1 VLTFPVLVAFLLCA
15 FKGSL
20 QSLLDDLFA
29 SLDSGFLRAVTKS
42 AVSQARQ
49 KLKATAFEA
58 LNDSLVGLLD
68 ELLPEPRWWGL
79 RLVATDSTTLRLPPW
94 LENQAEFGVQ
104 TDSAG
109 QPYVLARVLG
119 LFACTSKLMIKT
131 VIGRFDTAERTL
143 LVQLLPQLG
152 RNDLLIMD
160 RGFPAVWL
168 FTLLQQRQLPFLA
181 RMDGNQWPAVERFLR
196 SGLTETVIQ
205 HTVSAHARR
214 QAQAVGMTL
223 VDKTVTLRLIKVV
236 LSTGHIEVL
245 ATSLIDAQAYPAEA
259 FAELYHARWHIE
271 EAFKVLKHRLYL
283 EQFTGELPES
293 IRQDIHAKIFTANL
307 AEALAREAYDS
318 LPEDKAAR
326 YFPNVSYILQSLKM
340 RLFAWLI
347 QRVPHDQVLDLIAL
361 YARTLERKRPDR
373 KAPRPKNRITP
384 KPRRQYR

>member
-1 VLTFPVLVAFLLCA
+1 MLVSFLLCA

-29 SLDSGFLRAVTKS
+29 TLEGSSIRTVSKS

-58 LNDSLVGLLD
+58 LNDSLIGLLN
-68 ELLPEPRWWGL
+68 ERLPEPRWQGL
-79 RLVATDSTTLRLPPW
+79 RLVATDSTTFRLPPG
-94 LENQAEFGVQ
+94 LENREAFGVQ
-104 TDSAG
+104 TDSGG

-119 LFACTSKLMIKT
+119 LFSTASKLMIKT
-131 VIGRFDTAERTL
+131 VVARFDSGERAL
-143 LVQLLPQLG
+143 LAQLLPHLASD
-152 RNDLLIMD
+152 DLLIMD

-168 FTLLQQRQLPFLA
+168 FSLLQQRGLPFLA
-181 RMDGNQWPAVERFLR
+181 RMDGNQWSAVEAFLR
-196 SGLTETVIQ
+196 SGLPETVI
-205 HTVSAHARR
+205 TLPVSASAHR
-214 QAQAVGMTL
+214 QAQAAGQTL
-223 VDKTVTLRLIKVV
+223 THESLTLRLIKVI

-245 ATSLIDAQAYPAEA
+245 ATALTDRESYPTHA
-259 FAELYHARWHIE
+259 FAELYHARWNIE

-307 AEALAREAYDS
+307 AEALAREAYDR
-318 LPEDKAAR
+318 LPDDKAAR
-326 YFPNVSYILQSLKM
+326 YYPNLTYILNSLKI

-347 QRVPHDQVLDLIAL
+347 QRVSHDQILELIAL
-361 YARTLERKRPDR
+361 YARTLERKRPNR
-373 KAPRPKNRITP
+373 KAPRPKNWINP

>member
-15 FKGSL
+15 FKCSL
-20 QSLLDDLFA
+20 QGLLDDLFA
-29 SLDSGFLRAVTKS
+29 TLDGGALRAVSKN

-58 LNDSLVGLLD
+58 LNDSLVGLLNG
-68 ELLPEPRWWGL
+68 LLPEPRWRGL

-109 QPYVLARVLG
+109 QPYVLGRALG
-119 LFACTSKLMIKT
+119 LFACASKLMLKT
-131 VIGRFDTAERTL
+131 AIGRFDMAERAL
-143 LVQLLPQLG
+143 LVPLLPQLG
-152 RNDLLIMD
+152 RDDLLIMD

-181 RMDGNQWPAVERFLR
+181 RMDGNQWPVVERFLR
-196 SGLTETVIQ
+196 SGLAETVIQ
-205 HTVSAHARR
+205 QTVSAHARR

-223 VDKTVTLRLIKVV
+223 VDKTLTLRLIKVV
-236 LSTGHIEVL
+236 LATGQIEVL
-245 ATSLIDAQAYPAEA
+245 ATSLMDAQAYPASA
-259 FAELYHARWHIE
+259 FAALYHARWHIE

-283 EQFTGELPES
+283 EHFTGELPES

-318 LPEDKAAR
+318 LPAEKAAR
-326 YFPNVSYILQSLKM
+326 YFPNVSYILQSLKT

-347 QRVPHDQVLDLIAL
+347 QRVPHDQVLELIAL

>member
-1 VLTFPVLVAFLLCA
+1 MCA

-29 SLDSGFLRAVTKS
+29 TLDRGSLRAVSKS

-58 LNDSLVGLLD
+58 LNDSLVGVLNA
-68 ELLPEPRWWGL
+68 LLPEPRWRGL

-109 QPYVLARVLG
+109 QPYVLARTLG
-119 LFACTSKLMIKT
+119 LFACASKLMLKT
-131 VIGRFDTAERTL
+131 AIGRFEDAERAL
-143 LVQLLPQLG
+143 LVSLLPHL
-152 RNDLLIMD
+152 RRDDLLIMD

-168 FTLLQQRQLPFLA
+168 FTLLQQRGLPFLA
-181 RMDGNQWPAVERFLR
+181 RIDSNQWPAVERFLR
-196 SGLTETVIQ
+196 SDLAETVIQ
-205 HTVSAHARR
+205 QVVSAHACR

-223 VDKTVTLRLIKVV
+223 VDNTVSLRLIKVV
-236 LSTGHIEVL
+236 LSTGQIEVL
-245 ATSLIDAQAYPAEA
+245 ATSLLDAQAYPAEA

-326 YFPNVSYILQSLKM
+326 YFPNVSYILQSLKT
-340 RLFAWLI
+340 RLFVWLI
-347 QRVPHDQVLDLIAL
+347 QRVPHAQVLELIAL
-361 YARTLERKRPDR
+361 YARTLERKRPNR